1 LAAFRYRFHPLWR
14 IRRTPWLHSV
24 LARLDFPIWVK
35 IAEIGVSMRI
45 YWFRDLVWLLGF
57 IPKEPKMKR
66 VVEDLCHVFQPKV
79 FWDVGANLGWYCWLV
94 GAHSRLEHAV
104 AIEPLPS
111 NVHLLR
117 ATVERNRLNYVKV
130 IESAIAER
138 TGEVPLM
145 VDTKS
150 GAASQLKELYEHSGE
165 SAISRAYHLDT
176 EIEVKCTTIDAL
188 IAAGEPPPDLMKI
201 DVEEAEGLVFEGA
214 RSLIARRQTIFVFEC
229 YRPEA
234 TKFLKDSGY
243 RIFAIDELYNFL
255 ALPPEF
261 EEQASG
267 ITASLS
273 RVD

>member
-1 LAAFRYRFHPLWR
+1 
-14 IRRTPWLHSV
+14 
-24 LARLDFPIWVK
+24 
-35 IAEIGVSMRI
+35 
-45 YWFRDLVWLLGF
+45 
-57 IPKEPKMKR
+57 MK
-66 VVEDLCHVFQPKV
+66 
-79 FWDVGANLGWYCWLV
+79 
-94 GAHSRLEHAV
+94 HAV

-111 NVHLLR
+111 NVYLLR
-117 ATVERNRLNYVKV
+117 ATVERNRLNYVRV

-234 TKFLKDSGY
+234 TKFLKESGY

-255 ALPPEF
+255 ALPPAL
-261 EEQASG
+261 EEQAIG